1 LIAYVSMSH
10 GTNNFERK
18 KVIKPT
24 LVRQWNLEF
33 QKLFLSLFIYKLL
46 NSKVRNEHK
55 QDNKPLDELK
65 SLFGH

>member
-1 LIAYVSMSH
+1 MFQWATKPIILK
-10 GTNNFERK
+10 EK
-18 KVIKPT
+18 KAIKPT

-55 QDNKPLDELK
+55 QDNKPLEELK